1 MEMSIKQSGEK
12 IKNAGSYGMIVIGT
26 FLMALGTNFVYE
38 PMSMVTGGFSGIG
51 IILQKFVSVPL
62 WVVTFGLNIPL
73 FWFAVRRMGGSFIRK
88 TLLAAALFSLMLAIL
103 PQPQVKNG
111 DYLMAAVVGGAL
123 HGGGLAL
130 VFRQSAS
137 TGGTDLLATFL
148 KLIFPS
154 TSSGT
159 IVGVLDGIIV
169 VAGMFVFGVRTALY
183 SVVAVYV
190 SARLMDRILDGLR
203 FAKMLFIISDEP
215 ETIAAGIL
223 QKIRRGV
230 TAIHGTGMYSGE
242 KKQVLM
248 CAVSRKEAVSVVK
261 YVKETDPRSFI
272 IINDAREV
280 LGEGFEGER

>member
-1 MEMSIKQSGEK
+1 MSIKRSGRT
-12 IKNAGSYGMIVIGT
+12 IKNTGSYGMIAIGT

-38 PMSMVTGGFSGIG
+38 PMSMVTGGFAGIG
-51 IILQKFVSVPL
+51 IILQKFASIPL
-62 WVVTFGLNIPL
+62 WVVTFTLNVPL
-73 FWFAVRRMGGSFIRK
+73 FLFAVRRMGGLFIRK
-88 TLLAAALFSLMLAIL
+88 TLFAAALFSLMLAIL
-103 PQPQVKNG
+103 PQPQAQND

-137 TGGTDLLATFL
+137 TGGTDLLASLL
-148 KLIFPS
+148 KMVFPS
-154 TSSGT
+154 ASSGT
-159 IVGVLDGIIV
+159 IVGVVDGIIV
-169 VAGMFVFGVRTALY
+169 LAGMFVFGVKTALY

-203 FAKMLFIISDEP
+203 FAKMLYIISDQP
-215 ETIAAGIL
+215 QVIATGIL

-230 TAIHGTGMYSGE
+230 TAIHATGMYSGD

-248 CAVSRKEAVSVVK
+248 CAVSRKEAVLVVK

-280 LGEGFEGER
+280 LGEGFEGDR

>member
-1 MEMSIKQSGEK
+1 MSIKKSGDK

-51 IILQKFVSVPL
+51 IILQKFVPVPL
-62 WVVTFGLNIPL
+62 WVVTFGLNVPL
-73 FWFAVRRMGGSFIRK
+73 FLFAVRRMGGSFIRK

-103 PQPQVKNG
+103 PQPQVRNS

-137 TGGTDLLATFL
+137 TGGTDLLATLL
-148 KLIFPS
+148 KLAFPS
-154 TSSGT
+154 ASSGT

-230 TAIHGTGMYSGE
+230 TALPATGMYSGE

-261 YVKETDPRSFI
+261 YVKETDPRSFV

-280 LGEGFEGER
+280 LGEGFEGDR